1 MIDGPAENR
10 PAPRDDE
17 RGAAA
22 APEPD
27 ASDPLGLLGASGVP
41 DPEVLVRLASAAV
54 PNCDHVCLSTA
65 PSGSEVRTL
74 ACSDDVAEALDAAQR
89 DTAQGPLFDV
99 RQRGEPVHVP
109 DLDADPRWPDF
120 ASRARAIGAR
130 SVLGVRLETEDGV
143 PAALV
148 FYADRPHGFEPVDFE
163 IAAVFGSLVALAMQ
177 GARYREQA
185 ANLEIALQSNRQI
198 GTAIGIIMARE
209 LLTAE
214 QAFQRLRDASQRQ
227 HRKLRAIADDVVRTG
242 ELPGA
247 GEATDLDQH
256 P

>member
-17 RGAAA
+17 RGAGAP
-22 APEPD
+22 PEPD
-27 ASDPLGLLGASGVP
+27 PSDALGLLGAGGIP

-65 PSGSEVRTL
+65 PPGGEVHTL
-74 ACSDDVAEALDAAQR
+74 ACSDAVAETLEAAQR
-89 DTAQGPLFDV
+89 ETAQGPLYDV
-99 RQRGEPVHVP
+99 RQHGEPLHVA
-109 DLDADPRWPDF
+109 DLEADPRWPDF
-120 ASRARAIGAR
+120 TPRARATGTR
-130 SVLGVRLETEDGV
+130 TVLAVRLETEDGV
-143 PAALV
+143 TAALV
-148 FYADRPHGFEPVDFE
+148 FYADRPHAFEPVDFE
-163 IAAVFGSLVALAMQ
+163 IAAVFGLLVALAMQ

-242 ELPGA
+242 ELPEP
-247 GEATDLDQH
+247 GEAEIPSQH